1 MVCYRKI
8 LVPIDGSEISARGV
22 EEALR
27 LARDQQA
34 EVRFIYVVDESVIRY
49 DYSCMADIGELIE
62 IQRKSGRQA
71 TEKAQQRAT
80 ELGVKSDAVVREN
93 VSGRVSDKII
103 EEAGNWRSDL
113 IVMGTHGRRGI
124 DHFVLGST
132 AEAVLRTSPVPVL
145 LLRPPVQS
153 RAMGR

>member
-1 MVCYRKI
+1 MRRITGLQRSTAGAFRPWRRLRAGRWQAGFADSTLPRTRRMGCYRKI

-49 DYSCMADIGELIE
+49 DYSGMADIGELIE

-80 ELGVKSDAVVREN
+80 ELGVK
-93 VSGRVSDKII
+93 
-103 EEAGNWRSDL
+103 
-113 IVMGTHGRRGI
+113 
-124 DHFVLGST
+124 
-132 AEAVLRTSPVPVL
+132 
-145 LLRPPVQS
+145 
-153 RAMGR
+153 